1 MIFRRDVGKLRNRRN
16 ETSGAGI
23 IGREGRG
30 RSGCRDNIISINA
43 NIFSPRRT
51 IRETIWLTDS
61 FLRDR
66 ISGSSSGRVVP
77 LNLTTSSLKGEEEE
91 GKKETSLLKLFP
103 VAQTIIS
110 LS

>member
-16 ETSGAGI
+16 ETSGAGT
-23 IGREGRG
+23 IGRERRG
-30 RSGCRDNIISINA
+30 RSGCRDDIISINA

-66 ISGSSSGRVVP
+66 ISGRVVP

>member
-16 ETSGAGI
+16 ETSGAGT
-23 IGREGRG
+23 IGRERRG
-30 RSGCRDNIISINA
+30 RSGCRDDIISINA

-66 ISGSSSGRVVP
+66 ISGSSSGRVV
-77 LNLTTSSLKGEEEE
+77 NLTTSSLKGEEEE

>member
-16 ETSGAGI
+16 ETSGAGT
-23 IGREGRG
+23 IGRERRG
-30 RSGCRDNIISINA
+30 RSGCRDDIISINA
-43 NIFSPRRT
+43 NIFSPRT

-66 ISGSSSGRVVP
+66 ISGRVVP